1 MPDPP
6 GSFDPTDPPAP
17 GDPFWDEFDTHE
29 MIMEAT
35 VWVLAEE
42 GYRGLTLRKV
52 ADRAGK
58 NRGLVHYYFE
68 SKDDLL
74 RSLLDHVLEG
84 TKRLVGIDEDADPA
98 EKLQRALHFF
108 AYGPGGIDEHGRHYY
123 AAMFQLQ
130 ALSPHD
136 PELRQ
141 RFTRN
146 YRYNVDLTRSIIE
159 EGVAGGVFHEVDPSA
174 TAVFLVAAVDGARS
188 ADLTLD
194 VDTARETTLETI
206 ERFVSALTSMQV
218 DD

>member
-1 MPDPP
+1 MPDPLD
-6 GSFDPTDPPAP
+6 SFDPTEPPAP

-52 ADRAGK
+52 AERAGK

-74 RSLLDHVLEG
+74 RSLLDHVLAG
-84 TKRLVGIDEDADPA
+84 TERLMEVDEDADPV
-98 EKLQRALHFF
+98 EKLWSALRFF

-123 AAMFQLQ
+123 EAIFQLQ

-136 PELRQ
+136 EALRA

-146 YRYNVDLTRSIIE
+146 YRHTVALTRAFIE
-159 EGVAGGVFHEVDPSA
+159 EGVDDGTFRDVDPESM
-174 TAVFLVAAVDGARS
+174 AVFLVAAVDGARNTE
-188 ADLTLD
+188 LTLD
-194 VDTARETTLETI
+194 VETTRETTLAVI
-206 ERFVSALTSMQV
+206 DRFVSGLQSA
-218 DD
+218 